1 MLLHYLIFI
10 VKYEYSSFKGSVS
23 MSDEFKR
30 LTPEEAL
37 NKVNKDKRGKL
48 KIFLGYAAG
57 VGKTYAMLDEAN
69 RRYKRGQDV
78 VIGIVETYGRAETE
92 KMIGDLPIIPKKKI
106 RYKGTVQDEMDLD
119 AILERKPQIVLVDEL
134 AHTNIPGSKHEKR
147 YEDVEELL
155 ANGIN
160 VISTLNIQ
168 HLESLNDTV
177 KQITGITVRET
188 IPDRIV
194 NNADEIEVIDVTPD
208 ALQNRLKRGEVYKPD
223 KVQQALKNFFRKGN
237 LNALRE
243 LALRQSADEVDE
255 DLEQYMKEHGID
267 ENWETN
273 EKVLV
278 CISFNPLAK
287 KLIRRGARRARRFKC
302 DWIVIY
308 VECTN
313 IFAKK
318 PTKKDKKM
326 LESHFKLAKQLGAE
340 VVVLRGKSVSEE
352 LLKYAREN
360 HITQIIMGHSNR
372 RKLETFLRGS
382 TVLKLINAARN
393 IEIHV
398 IPYV

>member
-1 MLLHYLIFI
+1 
-10 VKYEYSSFKGSVS
+10 
-23 MSDEFKR
+23 MSDSFKR

-37 NKVNKDKRGKL
+37 EIANKSQRGKL
-48 KIFLGYAAG
+48 KIFLGYAPG

-69 RRYKRGQDV
+69 RRLKRGQDV
-78 VIGIVETYGRAETE
+78 VIGVVETYGRKETE
-92 KMIGDLPIIPKKKI
+92 AMIGDLEIIPKKEI
-106 RYKGTVQDEMDLD
+106 IYKGTVQYEMDLD
-119 AILERKPQIVLVDEL
+119 AILKRKPQVVLVDEL
-134 AHTNIPGSKHEKR
+134 AHTNVPGSKHNKR
-147 YEDVEELL
+147 YEDVEEILQ
-155 ANGIN
+155 NGIN
-160 VISTLNIQ
+160 VLSTLNIQ

-188 IPDRIV
+188 IPDTIV

-208 ALQNRLKRGEVYKPD
+208 ALQNRLKRGEVYNLD
-223 KVQQALKNFFRKGN
+223 KVDQALKNFFRKGN

-255 DLEQYMKEHGID
+255 DLEQYMKEHGIQ

-273 EKVLV
+273 EKIMV
-278 CISFNPLAK
+278 CISFNPLVK
-287 KLIRRGARRARRFKC
+287 KLIRRGARRAHRFKC
-302 DWIVIY
+302 EWIVVY

-318 PTKKDKKM
+318 PTKKDM
-326 LESHFKLAKQLGAE
+326 EVLESHFKLAKQLGAE

-352 LLKYAREN
+352 LLKFAKER

-372 RKLETFLRGS
+372 RKWETLLRGS
-382 TVLKLINAARN
+382 TVLKLINSAKN

-398 IPYV
+398 IPYN

>member
-1 MLLHYLIFI
+1 M
-10 VKYEYSSFKGSVS
+10 G
-23 MSDEFKR
+23 DEFKR

-37 NKVNKDKRGKL
+37 NIVNKNERGKL
-48 KIFLGYAAG
+48 KIFLGYAPG

-69 RRYKRGQDV
+69 RRLKRGQDV
-78 VIGIVETYGRAETE
+78 VIGVVETYGRKETE
-92 KMIGDLPIIPKKKI
+92 AMIGDLEIIPKKEI
-106 RYKGTVQDEMDLD
+106 IYKGTVQYEMDLD
-119 AILERKPQIVLVDEL
+119 AILKRKPQIVLVDEL
-134 AHTNIPGSKHEKR
+134 AHTNVPGCKHNKR

-155 ANGIN
+155 ENGIN
-160 VISTLNIQ
+160 VLSTLNIQ

-208 ALQNRLKRGEVYKPD
+208 ALQNRLKRGEVYKLD
-223 KVQQALKNFFRKGN
+223 KVEQALKNFFRKGN

-255 DLEQYMKEHGID
+255 DLEQYMKEHGIQ

-273 EKVLV
+273 EKIMV

-287 KLIRRGARRARRFKC
+287 KLIRRGARRARKFKC
-302 DWIVIY
+302 DWIVVY

-313 IFAKK
+313 IFASK
-318 PTKKDKKM
+318 PTKKDKEM

-340 VVVLRGKSVSEE
+340 VAVLRGKSVSEE
-352 LLKYAREN
+352 LLKFANEK
-360 HITQIIMGHSNR
+360 HVTQIIMGHSNR
-372 RKLETFLRGS
+372 KKLETFLRGS

-398 IPYV
+398 IPYT